1 MARILVSGSTGFIGK
16 HLVRSLIEAGHDV
29 MGMSRLDG
37 DIANLNTWYNLPPMD
52 VVIHLASRT
61 FVPDSWNDP
70 LSFVETNLN
79 GTICCL
85 EYCRMH
91 NSRLI
96 YLSSYLYGNPDHLPI
111 SESANLHVNNPYGLS
126 KKIAEESCTF
136 YFNNVGVSTVILR
149 PFNVYGP
156 GQSADFLI
164 PIIIDQVISRKSIE
178 VKDLNPKRDYI
189 YIDDLIRAIINAIEL
204 DNGLFIFNLGSG
216 ISYSVAEVIEC
227 IQRIEG
233 TTLPVTSSGEKRPGE
248 IMETKADI
256 SKAKHV
262 MGWSPRWSLE
272 LGIAETIS
280 EIKKKVDTEG

>member
-1 MARILVSGSTGFIGK
+1 
-16 HLVRSLIEAGHDV
+16 

-37 DIANLNTWYNLPPMD
+37 DIANTDTWQNLPPMD

-70 LSFVETNLN
+70 LGFVEINLN

-111 SESANLHVNNPYGLS
+111 SELATLHVNNPYGLS
-126 KKIAEESCTF
+126 KKIAEESCSF
-136 YFNNVGVSTVILR
+136 YFNNFGVNTVILR

-156 GQSADFLI
+156 GQVTDFLI
-164 PIIIDQVISRKSIE
+164 PMIIDQVMSRKAIK

-189 YIDDLIRAIINAIEL
+189 YIDDLINAIIDSIKL
-204 DNGLFIFNLGSG
+204 DNGLYILNIGSG
-216 ISYSVAEVIEC
+216 TSYSVAEVIEY
-227 IQRIEG
+227 IQKIEG
-233 TTLPVTSSGEKRPGE
+233 TTLSVTSSNEKRPDE

-256 SKAKHV
+256 SKAKEI
-262 MGWSPRWSLE
+262 MGWSPKWSLE
-272 LGIAETIS
+272 LGIAQTIS
-280 EIKKKVDTEG
+280 VLKKMT